1 MTDRVLQNFNIFI
14 DSDNCLSGK
23 GDDFVLQLSSQGI
36 NALDGEKIRLS
47 LMSFNMYKNFY
58 NVNANNNEVV
68 LRTDQTP
75 QRTINLTPK
84 NYSTIGKI
92 AEELKIKLLPFL
104 LTDAQSGGSTAI
116 KIIASVLPS
125 TSELLD
131 DGDRIISMTLEFQD
145 LGSNPVPH
153 TLTSVILQSYEENG
167 DSSILLGVDRVED
180 ITDTTT
186 NSFSIDFTSNP
197 NKIFIDALYP
207 AQRST
212 DEHIYLRTDL
222 QSRNIET
229 QSLAFT
235 KTRHNTHSVGS
246 DIFAKLAVDN
256 EFIHFESA
264 TGNEFSI
271 DILQKHINSIRME
284 LTDGKHNPIGRRSGN
299 TAGGSGSKQNTLGNL
314 HFSCVLKVEVI
325 KEFNIN
331 QLQTPQ
337 PISFEKNKNIG
348 VSTNINGH
356 R

>member
-116 KIIASVLPS
+116 KIIANVLPS

-145 LGSNPVPH
+145 IGSNPVPH
-153 TLTSVILQSYEENG
+153 TLTSVNF
-167 DSSILLGVDRVED
+167 
-180 ITDTTT
+180 
-186 NSFSIDFTSNP
+186 N
-197 NKIFIDALYP
+197 
-207 AQRST
+207 
-212 DEHIYLRTDL
+212 H
-222 QSRNIET
+222 
-229 QSLAFT
+229 T
-235 KTRHNTHSVGS
+235 KKMGIVV
-246 DIFAKLAVDN
+246 F
-256 EFIHFESA
+256 F
-264 TGNEFSI
+264 
-271 DILQKHINSIRME
+271 
-284 LTDGKHNPIGRRSGN
+284 
-299 TAGGSGSKQNTLGNL
+299 
-314 HFSCVLKVEVI
+314 
-325 KEFNIN
+325 
-331 QLQTPQ
+331 
-337 PISFEKNKNIG
+337 
-348 VSTNINGH
+348 
-356 R
+356 